1 MSQLPAVLFIDR
13 DGTLVIEP
21 EDQQV
26 DRLDKVRFV
35 PGVFAGLQA
44 LKAAGYRFVMVTNQ
58 DGRGTASFPEE
69 DFAAPQAFILEVFAS
84 QGITFDEVFV
94 CPHKP
99 ADGCHC
105 RKPLTG
111 LLDPWL
117 ARNPIDRQRSAVI
130 GDRDSDLQLAKNL
143 GIDALRILPGGG
155 AGNQPPGGPEFTW
168 EAVVRCLSGRHRT
181 ARIARKTRETDIVVA
196 VDLDSEGPQTLHTG
210 IGFFDHM
217 LEQIGKH
224 GGFQLDLRCQGDLQV
239 DEHHTVEDC
248 ALALGQALREAL
260 GDKRGIGRYG
270 FLLAMDEAE
279 AQVAIDLSGRAYF
292 VWEGQFNRETV
303 GGLPTELVP
312 HFFRS
317 LADTLGAAIHV
328 TVRGDNSHHMVEA
341 AFKGVGRAL
350 RAALRREG
358 NDLPSSKG
366 TL

>member
-1 MSQLPAVLFIDR
+1 
-13 DGTLVIEP
+13 
-21 EDQQV
+21 
-26 DRLDKVRFV
+26 
-35 PGVFAGLQA
+35 
-44 LKAAGYRFVMVTNQ
+44 
-58 DGRGTASFPEE
+58 
-69 DFAAPQAFILEVFAS
+69 
-84 QGITFDEVFV
+84 
-94 CPHKP
+94 
-99 ADGCHC
+99 
-105 RKPLTG
+105 
-111 LLDPWL
+111 
-117 ARNPIDRQRSAVI
+117 
-130 GDRDSDLQLAKNL
+130 
-143 GIDALRILPGGG
+143 
-155 AGNQPPGGPEFTW
+155 
-168 EAVVRCLSGRHRT
+168 
-181 ARIARKTRETDIVVA
+181 VA

-217 LEQIGKH
+217 LEQVGKH

-292 VWEGQFNRETV
+292 VWEGKFNRESV

-328 TVRGDNSHHMVEA
+328 TVRGENSHHMVEA

>member
-1 MSQLPAVLFIDR
+1 MSTQFPAVLFIDR
-13 DGTLVIEP
+13 DGTLVLEP

-35 PGVFAGLQA
+35 PGVFAALQA
-44 LKAAGYRFVMVTNQ
+44 LKEAGYRLVMDTNQ

-69 DFAAPQAFILEVFAS
+69 LFAVPQAFIIEAFAS
-84 QGITFDEVFV
+84 QGLTFDAVFI

-99 ADGCHC
+99 HEGCHC

-117 ARNPIDRQRSAVI
+117 AHNPIDRSRSAVI
-130 GDRDSDLQLAKNL
+130 GDRDSDLELAKNL
-143 GIDALRILPGGG
+143 GVDGLRLLPD
-155 AGNQPPGGPEFTW
+155 GGPEHTW
-168 EAVVRCLSGRHRT
+168 PAIVRCLTGRHRT
-181 ARIARKTRETDIVVA
+181 ARITRKTRETEIVVA
-196 VDLDSEGPQTLHTG
+196 VDLDSEGPQILQTG

-217 LEQIGKH
+217 LEQVGKH
-224 GGFQLDLRCQGDLQV
+224 GGFQLELSCRGDLAV

-248 ALALGQALREAL
+248 ALALGQALRQAL
-260 GDKRGIGRYG
+260 GDKRGIGRHG

-279 AQVAIDLSGRAYF
+279 AQVAIDLSGRPYF
-292 VWEGQFNRETV
+292 VWEGQFSRDNV

-317 LADTLGAAIHV
+317 LAETLGAAIHI
-328 TVRGDNSHHMVEA
+328 TVRGENAHHMVEA

-350 RAALRREG
+350 RNALRREG

-366 TL
+366 AL